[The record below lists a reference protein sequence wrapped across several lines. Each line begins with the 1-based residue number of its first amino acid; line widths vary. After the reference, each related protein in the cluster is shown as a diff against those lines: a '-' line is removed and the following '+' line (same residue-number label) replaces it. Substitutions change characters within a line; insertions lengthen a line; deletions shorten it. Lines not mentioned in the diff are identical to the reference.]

1 MMEVKPLR
9 GVGNLEKFLI
19 HQHLV
24 KFYNNVQV
32 ACIYTLCNTTPAL
45 VNNDIRGLIFTA
57 LGKTVERHPILGIAL
72 TDEDSPQP
80 SFKRLDQIDL
90 REIVHFV
97 EADPADLS
105 AVDTRIQDEH
115 QKPFNRTQD
124 LPLWRC
130 EVIKSSASKDTTTFA
145 LCFSFHHVVGDG
157 LSGAAF
163 HRTFRNALNGLIESG
178 ETSPSAF
185 SKPEIIQVPK
195 LDLVPHLEE
204 SMDLP
209 LTALFMLTK
218 AFKTYL
224 YSSTDTLEWSGPP
237 IQDALPPVSNTRT
250 FYLPQS
256 VVKDLRNGCRKHQAT
271 ITALVTVLVA
281 RILGVLYPTHSRFI
295 ASVPFS
301 LRKFSKHSPDD
312 IGCFTAIAEPC
323 FSADKSLPWGYISCR
338 SSTAHAAETASADDN
353 KIWKAASECKDFI
366 HKRSSSSENLSVG
379 LTKFVSD
386 YRQHFLSMLGGR
398 RRHAFNVTNI
408 GVVDGGLSSVAGLE
422 EHKATFDRV
431 VFSAGAS
438 TSGSPYT
445 VCLASAKN
453 GYMSVTL
460 NWEKGVVED
469 STAGELSVSLEKEL
483 NRLAEAERDV

>member
-1 MMEVKPLR
+1 MTR
-9 GVGNLEKFLI
+9 FAGNLEKFLI

-24 KFYNNVQV
+24 KFYTSVQV
-32 ACIYTLCNTTPAL
+32 ACVYTLSKTAPAF
-45 VNNDIRGLIFTA
+45 VDGDIRGFILAA
-57 LGKTVERHPILGIAL
+57 LGKTIERHPVLSVAL
-72 TDEDSPQP
+72 TGEDSPQP

-97 EADPADLS
+97 EADPADLT
-105 AVDTRIQDEH
+105 AVDARIQDEH
-115 QKPFNRTQD
+115 RKPFHRTQD

-130 EVIKSSASKDTTTFA
+130 EVISSKDITSFA
-145 LCFSFHHVVGDG
+145 LSFSFHHVVGDG

-163 HRTFRNALNGLIESG
+163 HRTFRNTLNDLIESG
-178 ETSPSAF
+178 ETSPRAS

-237 IQDALPPVSNTRT
+237 IQDALPPLSNTRT

-281 RILGVLYPTHSRFI
+281 RILGVLYPTHSRLI

-312 IGCFTAIAEPC
+312 MGCFTAIAEPW

-338 SSTAHAAETASADDN
+338 SSTAHAGETASADDN
-353 KIWKAASECKDFI
+353 KIWKAASECKEFI

-386 YRQHFLSMLGGR
+386 YRQHFLGMLGGR

-408 GVVDGGLSSVAGLE
+408 GVVDGGISSVAGLE
-422 EHKATFDRV
+422 EHKTAFDRA

-445 VCLASAKN
+445 VCLASAKD

>member
-9 GVGNLEKFLI
+9 SVGNLEKFLI

-32 ACIYTLCNTTPAL
+32 ACIYTLSNTAPAL
-45 VNNDIRGLIFTA
+45 VDSDIRGFILTA
-57 LGKTVERHPILGIAL
+57 LGKTVERHPILGVAL

-80 SFKRLDQIDL
+80 SFKRLDQIDF
-90 REIVHFV
+90 REIVHFF
-97 EADPADLS
+97 EAVHDLS
-105 AVDTRIQDEH
+105 TVDARIQDQH
-115 QKPFNRTQD
+115 QKPFHRTQD

-130 EVIKSSASKDTTTFA
+130 EVIKSPDSNDVITFA
-145 LCFSFHHVVGDG
+145 LSFSFHHVVGDG

-163 HRTFRNALNGLIESG
+163 HRTFRNALNGLVESG
-178 ETSPSAF
+178 ETSPSV
-185 SKPEIIQVPK
+185 SSGHEVVQVPK
-195 LDLVPHLEE
+195 LDLVTHLEE

-209 LTALFMLTK
+209 LTAFFMLSK
-218 AFKTYL
+218 AFKAYL

-237 IQDALPPVSNTRT
+237 IQDALPPASNTRT
-250 FYLPQS
+250 FYLPQG
-256 VVKDLRNGCRKHQAT
+256 VVKDLRSGCRKHQTT
-271 ITALVTVLVA
+271 ITSLVTVLVA

-312 IGCFTAIAEPC
+312 MGCFTAIAEPC
-323 FSADKSLPWGYISCR
+323 FSSERSSPWGYISCR
-338 SSTAHAAETASADDN
+338 SSTTHAAETPSADDN

-366 HKRSSSSENLSVG
+366 HKRSSSSDNLSVG

-386 YRQHFLSMLGGR
+386 YRQHFLGMLGGR
-398 RRHAFNVTNI
+398 RRHAFTVTNI
-408 GVVDGGLSSVAGLE
+408 GVVDGGISAVVGLE
-422 EHKATFDRV
+422 KQKAVFDRV

-438 TSGSPYT
+438 TSGSPYS
-445 VCLASAKN
+445 VCLASAKD
-453 GYMSVTL
+453 GYMSITL
-460 NWEKGVVED
+460 NWENGVVED
-469 STAGELSVSLEKEL
+469 SSASELSVSLEKQL